1 MKVLLGMALRHTTD
15 FVESLLQLTGLD
27 WAVPDFRTLY
37 RRQKRWLG
45 LSEQVSG
52 VS

>member
-15 FVESLLQLTGLD
+15 FVESLLPLTGLD
-27 WAVPDFRTLY
+27 WAVTDFSTSY
-37 RRQKRWLG
+37 RRKKRWFG
-45 LSEQVSG
+45 LSEQVPR